1 VRGVA
6 RGYSI
11 AATGIRSLLAFLDSN
26 EYFGHSD
33 QMRQLFAK
41 EYLEDFCL
49 MYRDISPVDEAC
61 SPGRRPVPVSDN
73 KIERGGALSWLSNRP
88 DISCTP

>member
-1 VRGVA
+1 MLMSIFSDGSTLRGVA

-41 EYLEDFCL
+41 EYLEGFCFL
-49 MYRDISPVDEAC
+49 YRDISPVDEVC
-61 SPGRRPVPVSDN
+61 SQDAVLCLCLIIN
-73 KIERGGALSWLSNRP
+73 
-88 DISCTP
+88 